1 MPGVLGEIKKNDQTS
16 ELSSGS
22 SAPRM
27 APEPSKNHLEYPGWI
42 STNGASPVLRA
53 CPSLKKKPGDAGL
66 FQIYTFKTRG
76 AARE

>member
-16 ELSSGS
+16 DLSSGS

-42 STNGASPVLRA
+42 STNGASPVLGALSTLGTFHMKKARRCRA
-53 CPSLKKKPGDAGL
+53 FLCPWGHA
-66 FQIYTFKTRG
+66 
-76 AARE
+76 